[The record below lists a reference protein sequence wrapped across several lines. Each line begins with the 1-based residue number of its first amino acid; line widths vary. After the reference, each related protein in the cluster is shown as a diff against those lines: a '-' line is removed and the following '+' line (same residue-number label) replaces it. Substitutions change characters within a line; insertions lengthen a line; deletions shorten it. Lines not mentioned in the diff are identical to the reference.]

1 MKYLIKEMPD
11 MEKPRERFISNGV
24 DSLSNV
30 ELISIVLR
38 TGTKNKSVKELSIDI
53 LNEVSLHELANINYV
68 SLSNI
73 KGMGKVKAITLLSAI
88 ELGKRVYSKKDLIYK
103 ISNNVD
109 LYNLV
114 KDDMV
119 NKLQEMFMVVF
130 LDNKS
135 YLIDKKIIFLGTVN
149 YSMVIPRDI
158 FREAVKYNATSIL
171 LVHNHPGGSCN
182 PSNEDVELTK
192 KLIYLGDMLEIPVME
207 HIIIGNGGYYSF
219 RDEMM
224 DIFSR

>member
-1 MKYLIKEMPD
+1 
-11 MEKPRERFISNGV
+11 MERPRERFISNGV
-24 DSLSNV
+24 ESLSNV

-38 TGTKNKSVKELSIDI
+38 TGTKNKSVKDLSVDI
-53 LNEVSLHELANINYV
+53 LNEVSIHDLANINYV

-103 ISNNVD
+103 ITSNVD

-114 KDDMV
+114 KDDME
-119 NKLQEMFMVVF
+119 NKLQERFMVVF
-130 LDNKS
+130 LDNRS
-135 YLIDKKIIFLGTVN
+135 YLIDKKILFLGTVN

-158 FREAVKYNATSIL
+158 FREAVKYNATTIL

-182 PSNEDVELTK
+182 PSNDDIELTK
-192 KLIYLGDMLEIPVME
+192 KLIYLGNMLEIPVME
-207 HIIIGNGGYYSF
+207 HIIIGSGGYYSF
-219 RDEMM
+219 RDNMRN
-224 DIFSR
+224 IFIR

>member
-11 MEKPRERFISNGV
+11 MERPRERFISNGV
-24 DSLSNV
+24 ESLSNV
-30 ELISIVLR
+30 ELISIILR

-53 LNEVSLHELANINYV
+53 LNEVSLHDLANINYV

-103 ISNNVD
+103 ITNNVD
-109 LYNLV
+109 LYNLI
-114 KDDMV
+114 KDDME
-119 NKLQEMFMVVF
+119 NKLQEIFMVVF
-130 LDNKS
+130 LDNKA

-171 LVHNHPGGSCN
+171 VAHNHPGGSCN
-182 PSNEDVELTK
+182 PSNEDIELTR

-207 HIIIGNGGYYSF
+207 HLIIGSECYYSF
-219 RDEMM
+219 RDNMR

>member
-11 MEKPRERFISNGV
+11 MERPRERFISNGV
-24 DSLSNV
+24 ESLSNV
-30 ELISIVLR
+30 ELISIILR

-53 LNEVSLHELANINYV
+53 LNEVSLHDLANINYV

-103 ISNNVD
+103 ITNNVD
-109 LYNLV
+109 LYNLI
-114 KDDMV
+114 KDDME
-119 NKLQEMFMVVF
+119 NKLQEIFMVVF
-130 LDNKS
+130 LDNKA
-135 YLIDKKIIFLGTVN
+135 YLKNKKIIFLGTVN

-171 LVHNHPGGSCN
+171 VAHNHPGGSCN
-182 PSNEDVELTK
+182 PSNEDIELTR

-207 HIIIGNGGYYSF
+207 HLIIGSECYYSF
-219 RDEMM
+219 RDNMR

>member
-11 MEKPRERFISNGV
+11 MERPRERFISNGV
-24 DSLSNV
+24 ESLSNV

-73 KGMGKVKAITLLSAI
+73 KGMGRVKAITLLSAI

-103 ISNNVD
+103 ITNNVD

-182 PSNEDVELTK
+182 PSNEDFELTK

-219 RDEMM
+219 RDNMRG
-224 DIFSR
+224 IFCR

>member
-11 MEKPRERFISNGV
+11 MERPRERFISNGV
-24 DSLSNV
+24 ESLSNV

-38 TGTKNKSVKELSIDI
+38 TGTKNKSVKELSVDI

-73 KGMGKVKAITLLSAI
+73 KGMGRVKAITLLSAI

-103 ISNNVD
+103 ITNNVD

-171 LVHNHPGGSCN
+171 LVHNHPGGSCS

-219 RDEMM
+219 RDNMRG
-224 DIFSR
+224 IFSR